1 MIEPLATH
9 QQADPL
15 ATFMTEQR
23 ARLPLVSGDEWAT
36 LQTVDALREKFAA
49 FLGGL
54 EEGERREYVRA
65 QRALIEI
72 QTTVSRD
79 VSQLVA
85 QFERQGLERLRKGLK
100 DLVGK
105 DIDPKAEHI
114 TTVYSLRSG
123 RYRRAPSGPPSHGQ
137 LHLTL
142 WVAACMNYDGL
153 TSWERPGEPG
163 VAKSSRLSVDISP
176 EDFIAL
182 VRKLNLGGQLRTLLD
197 DNLGK
202 DKPLGVAI
210 ASLGRLEFE
219 FALIEALRDSKT
231 TRVDRE
237 KYRYIK
243 QALEQEG
250 RWGHCEEMQ
259 LFIPDGKDKDV
270 IGWVPQFVGYI
281 GQILSRPPGD
291 TLEISHLVFAVNG
304 CKGAFSYFPGR
315 PGGGDLRHYDS
326 HREACQEFY
335 VVFSAFYR
343 QGKVAWLYTV
353 MAYPDQERLT
363 RLRRGYAREEGLY
376 EHARILQDFV
386 HRTFESRLE
395 DRTGYVRKTVTEA
408 PPVSLGDLHLTRIR
422 TNLKCLANETPGLLQ
437 TIAGVARV
445 VLSEVLEILL
455 LPVPGALKGLAR
467 IRVVALFAAL
477 GEGLLNGVSRMLE
490 GHAGELVL
498 AFADLADLLISGR
511 LHSRLAIS
519 VRRRHHALYRRLS
532 QLPEATRAQETKDL
546 SDSQW
551 VERMLLPAQAP
562 AREIQALLDTSG
574 TSRADLERVWA
585 GEKPSASLVEAT
597 VRFNADRLIDWVADP
612 AGAGGPAPVD
622 SFAVAG
628 PLLVQLPAWP
638 VDTTLRIVNAQGLEL
653 RRYSKD
659 ADHPTTAVVTV
670 TALENYQFGYAI
682 PQRITMDLTQA
693 VMRLLPNRF
702 ADEHAV
708 RRQLSA
714 QAQASRFDLFEA
726 LTRFADIHRSAAI
739 RASVSVRKWLPDSVG
754 HDYPVPEVIEVLR
767 ALHPDVSLPRLL
779 EVLDQHP
786 LSADQQARLL
796 EVRQQ
801 PEGLYDGLKAAAQMA
816 RAEALIDRIY
826 HRRRFDPQT
835 QAWVQAFAR
844 SALGTLGK
852 RLIVGPPTYV
862 PLDRDR
868 HAVLVLDHGEGEFSP
883 YDPDS
888 QSAGVQQGGA
898 DAFFRVML
906 SQLSEHDRARFG
918 ADIPAAITGFR
929 HQVAQ
934 AMLRNRAPQGTF
946 YPVLREITQ
955 YASHVDAT
963 RMASEP
969 DAMGVYRLESDR
981 YLFID
986 SQYFKVTQADQTQP
1000 WRIRHPSLD
1009 DAYAPVLSHNGA
1021 GAWRHEWENP
1031 LTWDGQKPFYRLGPR
1046 FRALTPDAIDK
1057 VQQISG
1063 VTPDMLRKVHVRGEP
1078 PPVLLVETFERL
1090 NIFERVK
1097 HGLEAGS
1104 EFIVQVLDEIT
1115 PDNADVLVGLPGAA
1129 REDQVTVLEAKV
1141 NMDKLQM
1148 HARFFDVLR
1157 RKNQRSDDPLVQV
1170 ILRQYP
1176 GLTLGIAQD
1185 WVQHASASELE
1196 RLRAGRVP
1204 NSLAQEARWWIRWLR
1219 VCGALEGVYLSPLAN
1234 DDSSRLMLHE
1244 LAGLEGWP
1252 TSLRVELWDA
1262 HRVIDS
1268 VGPDDADLRRVLKPS
1283 VGQYLA
1289 YVQRADGTLQ
1299 AVGARAPFL
1308 EALFGALP
1316 PAERQSLGYT
1326 HAGALEELRAD
1337 MGARLGQD
1345 WSGIQA
1351 TLNMRQMPLRLGP
1364 FRLINGRK
1372 GYPFSGGTEFGPTER
1387 DQISRMRE
1395 LYPSKTDA
1403 EVWAM
1408 LAEAGDTVRERE
1420 DLINYQVRER
1430 DRLYRDL
1437 QAWRDQASTVQPDS
1451 VSARSR
1457 ALAAERI
1464 QRCWAKEGFT
1474 PGVAEELNL
1483 DDLDLASLP
1492 TLGAYFG
1499 HVTMLSVRNN
1509 RLTALPERFLF
1520 NFPALRI
1527 LYLNGNQLTH
1537 LPNLDVHAH
1546 LAVLNLSNNHLRFN
1560 YIDEER
1566 LAELTRLRSLDLS
1579 GNPLGQGR
1587 RLNVY
1592 KLKSLRELNL
1602 RNCELKQL
1610 PRGAV
1615 SLPTLGSLDLR
1626 DNQLQEL
1633 AETDL
1638 FIYPDVHRGMNLRGN
1653 PLSAEA
1659 RQLLRRVGER
1669 RGPPGIDFGLWE
1681 PTVPLDQR
1689 PDRWLALLPPGEVQA
1704 RQLDWAYLQ
1713 NQPMAD
1719 YFFELLASIAEYP
1732 QFIDPHHRVMREII
1746 SHRVWGVI
1754 DDAMSHEGMERIA
1767 YLPCY
1772 RTLRGGIDG
1781 CLLCLHQLELQIVP
1795 LRILDAGVQTAGPNL
1810 LHYYRARRRLEYIDQ
1825 YLSRHFEPQGMAFA
1839 CTRVLSYRIALASSL
1854 NLPQVLPQR
1863 FEAAVPDAHSVNTVR
1878 TAVLNN
1884 ETGTNWPELL
1894 QNEPF
1899 WVHFIQHKYAADLE
1913 FKLRRF
1919 QRLLE
1924 VADQQLA
1931 SGLISEGQYV
1941 NRLNGVRD
1949 ARASAENK
1957 RIRELTRQE
1966 WTAFVVG

>member
-1 MIEPLATH
+1 MIEPLAT
-9 QQADPL
+9 QQQEDPL
-15 ATFMTEQR
+15 ATFMTQQR

-36 LQTVDALREKFAA
+36 LQTVDALQEKFAA
-49 FLGGL
+49 FMAGL
-54 EEGERREYVRA
+54 DDDGQQEYVRL
-65 QRALIEI
+65 QRALIE
-72 QTTVSRD
+72 
-79 VSQLVA
+79 A
-85 QFERQGLERLRKGLK
+85 QAQVERNIRQFVTNFEHQSLERLRTGLK
-100 DLVGK
+100 DLTGHVV
-105 DIDPKAEHI
+105 DPKAQHI
-114 TTVYSLRSG
+114 TTTYSYDRFNEPKVVRLS
-123 RYRRAPSGPPSHGQ
+123 
-137 LHLTL
+137 L
-142 WVAACMNYDGL
+142 WDAACMNYDGL
-153 TSWERPGEPG
+153 TGWDYPGHDG
-163 VAKSSRLSVDISP
+163 VATSSGLSIDLSP
-176 EDFIAL
+176 ESFIAL
-182 VRKLNLGGQLRTLLD
+182 VRELNLGGQLRTLLD
-197 DNLGK
+197 DSLDK
-202 DKPLGVAI
+202 AKPLGQAI
-210 ASLGRLEFE
+210 VSLGRLEFE
-219 FALIEALRDSKT
+219 FALIEALRDSNT
-231 TRVDRE
+231 TRIDRE
-237 KYRYIK
+237 KYRHIK
-243 QALEQEG
+243 QALDQDEEWG
-250 RWGHCEEMQ
+250 RCEEMQ
-259 LFIPDGKDKDV
+259 LFIPDGKDN
-270 IGWVPQFVGYI
+270 IGWVPQFIGNT

-291 TLEISHLVFAVNG
+291 SLNIPHLVFSVNG
-304 CKGAFSYFPGR
+304 CKGAFSYFPRR
-315 PGGGDLRHYDS
+315 PGGGDLRHFDN

-335 VVFSAFYR
+335 VAFSAFYR
-343 QGKVAWLYTV
+343 QGRVAWLYGV
-353 MAYPDQERLT
+353 MSQPDSERLT
-363 RLRRGYAREEGLY
+363 RLRRGATRETGLSPFA
-376 EHARILQDFV
+376 EALQDLFLKV
-386 HRTFESRLE
+386 FESRLE
-395 DRTGYVRKTVTEA
+395 DRTGYTRKVVTKA
-408 PPVSLGDLHLTRIR
+408 PPVSLGDLHLARIGA
-422 TNLKCLANETPGLLQ
+422 NLKGLANEKPGFLTTLAG
-437 TIAGVARV
+437 IARTVI
-445 VLSEVLEILL
+445 SEVLELL
-455 LPVPGALKGLAR
+455 LMPVPGPLKGLAR
-467 IRVVALFAAL
+467 VRAVALFAAL
-477 GEGLLNGVSRMLE
+477 GEGVLNGISSVLE

-498 AFADLADLLISGR
+498 AFSDLADLLISGR
-511 LHSRLAIS
+511 LHSRLAFS
-519 VRRRHHALYRRLS
+519 VRRRHQALYQRLS
-532 QLPEATRAQETKDL
+532 QIPAASIKDSTGL
-546 SDSQW
+546 SSPQLL
-551 VERMLLPAQAP
+551 ERMLLPSQAP
-562 AREIQALLDTSG
+562 AHELQAVLETSG
-574 TSRADLERVWA
+574 TSREQLERVWA
-585 GEKPSASLVEAT
+585 GERPSASLVEAAH
-597 VRFNADRLIDWVADP
+597 RFNADRMIDWVA
-612 AGAGGPAPVD
+612 GLVD
-622 SFAVAG
+622 SNRPVPMGAFEVLG
-628 PLLVQLPAWP
+628 PLLTQLPAWP
-638 VDTTLRIVNAQGLEL
+638 LDTALRIVNAQGQEL
-653 RRYSKD
+653 RRYSRD
-659 ADHPTTAVVTV
+659 TARPTTVVITV
-670 TALENYQFGYAI
+670 TALENHRFGYST
-682 PQRITMDLTQA
+682 PQRITAHLSHA
-693 VMRLLPNRF
+693 VVQLLPSSF
-702 ADEHAV
+702 SAGEQAV
-708 RRQLSA
+708 RRQLAA

-726 LTRFADIHRSAAI
+726 LTRFADIHRSAAT

-786 LSADQQARLL
+786 LSPDQQARLL

-868 HAVLVLDHGEGEFSP
+868 YAVLVLDHGEGEFSP
-883 YDPDS
+883 YDPCR

-906 SQLSEHDRARFG
+906 SQLSDHDRARFG
-918 ADIPAAITGFR
+918 ADMPAAITGFR

-955 YASHVDAT
+955 YASDVDAT

-969 DAMGVYRLESDR
+969 DAMGLYRLASDR

-1000 WRIRHPSLD
+1000 WRIRHPALD

-1031 LTWDGQKPFYRLGPR
+1031 LTWDGQQPFYRLGPR
-1046 FRALTPDAIDK
+1046 FRALAPDAIDK

-1063 VTPDMLRKVHVRGEP
+1063 VTPDILRKVHVRSEP
-1078 PPVLLVETFERL
+1078 PPVLLVEAFERL

-1097 HGLEAGS
+1097 DGLEQGA

-1115 PDNADVLVGLPGAA
+1115 PDAADALVGRAGVA
-1129 REDQVTVLEAKV
+1129 REDQVTTLESKV
-1141 NMDKLQM
+1141 HMDKLQM
-1148 HARFFDVLR
+1148 HAQFFDVLR
-1157 RKNQRSDDPLVQV
+1157 RKNQRSDDPSVQV
-1170 ILRQYP
+1170 IVRQFP
-1176 GLTLGIAQD
+1176 GLTVGIAQD

-1196 RLRAGRVP
+1196 RLREGRVP
-1204 NSLAQEARWWIRWLR
+1204 HTLAQEARWWSRWLR
-1219 VCGALEGVYLSPLAN
+1219 VCGALEGVHLSPLAN
-1234 DDSSRLMLHE
+1234 DDSSRLILHE
-1244 LAGLEGWP
+1244 LAGLKGWP
-1252 TSLRVELWDA
+1252 ASLRVELWDA
-1262 HRVIDS
+1262 RRVIDS

-1289 YVQRADGTLQ
+1289 YVQRADGSLQ
-1299 AVGARAPFL
+1299 AMGARAPFL
-1308 EALFGALP
+1308 EALLNALP
-1316 PAERQSLGYT
+1316 LAERQALGYT
-1326 HAGALEELRAD
+1326 HPGALEELRAE

-1351 TLNMRQMPLRLGP
+1351 TLNMRPMPSRLAP
-1364 FRLINGRK
+1364 PRLINGRK
-1372 GYPFSGGTEFGPTER
+1372 GYPLSGGTEFGPTER
-1387 DQISRMRE
+1387 EQISRMRE

-1408 LAEAGDTVRERE
+1408 LAEAGDTVAMREE
-1420 DLINYQVRER
+1420 MITKQVKER
-1430 DRLYRDL
+1430 DQLYRDL
-1437 QAWRDQASTVQPDS
+1437 QAWRDQASTAQPDS
-1451 VSARSR
+1451 ASARSR
-1457 ALAAERI
+1457 ALAVERI
-1464 QRCWAKEGFT
+1464 QRCWAKEAVT
-1474 PGVAEELNL
+1474 PGVAEKLNL

-1492 TLGAYFG
+1492 TLRAHFG

-1509 RLTALPERFLF
+1509 RLTELPERFLF
-1520 NFPALRI
+1520 NFPALRV

-1537 LPNLDVHAH
+1537 LPNLDLHAR

-1560 YIDEER
+1560 YVDEER
-1566 LAELTRLRSLDLS
+1566 LAELTELRSLDLS

-1592 KLKSLRELNL
+1592 RLTNLRELNL
-1602 RNCELKQL
+1602 RNCALNQL

-1615 SLPTLGSLDLR
+1615 SLSTLGSFDLR
-1626 DNQLQEL
+1626 DNQIQDL

-1638 FIYPDVHRGMNLRGN
+1638 FIYPEVHQGMNLRGN

-1669 RGPPGIDFGLWE
+1669 RGPPGVNFGLWE
-1681 PTVPLDQR
+1681 PTVPFDRR

-1781 CLLCLHQLELQIVP
+1781 CLLCLHQLELQIAP

-1810 LHYYRARRRLEYIDQ
+1810 LHYYRALRRLEYIDQ

-1863 FEAAVPDAHSVNTVR
+1863 FEAAVPDARSVNTVR

-1894 QNEPF
+1894 QKEPF

-1919 QRLLE
+1919 QKLLE

-1957 RIRELTRQE
+1957 RIRDFTHQE
-1966 WTAFVVG
+1966 WTAFVIG